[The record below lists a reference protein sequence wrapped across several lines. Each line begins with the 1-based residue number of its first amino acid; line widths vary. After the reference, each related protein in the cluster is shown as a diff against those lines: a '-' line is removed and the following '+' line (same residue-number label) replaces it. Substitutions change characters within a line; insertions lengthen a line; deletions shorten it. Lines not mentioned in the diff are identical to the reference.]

1 MYTIEH
7 LRELFT
13 FNDWANRKLIAS
25 LRKHSSTSALRYIVH
40 VLITE
45 KEYFERLR
53 GKDST
58 GFNFWPEPD
67 LGDCEGFA
75 QENAVNYERLL
86 KNIDDNGINSIA
98 NYKTSE
104 GLPYENTFREM
115 LTHVLFHS
123 VTHRGQAL
131 SAMRRDG
138 FEPPQIDYI
147 VYLREAAR

>member
-7 LRELFT
+7 LRELFA
-13 FNDWANRKLIAS
+13 FNDWANRKLIVS
-25 LRKHSSTSALRYIVH
+25 LKKHSSNSALRYLAH

-45 KEYFERLR
+45 KEYFERLC

-58 GFNFWPEPD
+58 GFNFWPELSLD
-67 LGDCEGFA
+67 DCEGLA
-75 QENAVNYERLL
+75 RENAVNYERLL
-86 KNIDDNGINSIA
+86 KNIDDSGLNSIA
-98 NYKTSE
+98 SYKTSE
-104 GLPYENTFREM
+104 SVPYENIFREM

-131 SAMRRDG
+131 SAMRNDG

-147 VYLREAAR
+147 IYLREAAR